1 LRNRGNHSA
10 ENNMS
15 FTAIKKQYISDV
27 VFDQLRDNIY
37 RGEIKAGEKLLPE
50 RELADIL
57 EVSRSSVR
65 KAINQ
70 LIEMGYVENRQGQGN
85 FVKLPHAK
93 DPHNP
98 FSYVM
103 TPGKSTLDELMEVRI
118 GLECHGVALAAAR
131 ADDKDVFF
139 LEQAF
144 AELTADEPSRKGARD
159 ADMKFHMGI
168 AYATH
173 NSVQIDLTRRFYDY
187 MFYSIS
193 TLHSILY
200 ETHNNLE
207 SINKQHYKILEAI
220 RHHDEES
227 ARRYMLQHI
236 TFLRTFLK
244 ETGTV

>member
-1 LRNRGNHSA
+1 
-10 ENNMS
+10 MS
-15 FTAIKKQYISDV
+15 FKAIKKQYISDI
-27 VFDQLRDNIY
+27 VFEQLRDNIY
-37 RGEIKAGEKLLPE
+37 RGDIKAGEKLLPE

-57 EVSRSSVR
+57 RVSRTSVR

-85 FVKLPHAK
+85 FVKLPQAK
-93 DPHNP
+93 DPYNP
-98 FSYVM
+98 FSYAM

-118 GLECHGVALAAAR
+118 GLECHGVALAAER
-131 ADDKDVFF
+131 ADDKDIYF

-144 AELTADEPSRKGARD
+144 AELTGAESSQNGARD

-173 NSVQIDLTRRFYDY
+173 NSVQIDLIRRFYDY

-207 SINKQHYKILEAI
+207 SINKQHYNILEAI
-220 RHHDEES
+220 RNHDQENG
-227 ARRYMLQHI
+227 RRHMLQHI

-244 ETGTV
+244 EINTIA